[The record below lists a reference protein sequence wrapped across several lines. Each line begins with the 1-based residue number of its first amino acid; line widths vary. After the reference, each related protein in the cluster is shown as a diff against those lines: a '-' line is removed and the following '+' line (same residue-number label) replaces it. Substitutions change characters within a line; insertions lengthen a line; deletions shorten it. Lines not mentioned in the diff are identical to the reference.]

1 MTPRTIGTAQILTGT
16 AAALAM
22 LYFLRGIMIPFVIAF
37 VLAVLVNAL
46 VRFIQNRW
54 AKAPPWAVAALAGLV
69 VIICAAGSI
78 FVLAQGMV
86 QIVGEGPALLT
97 RVDQIAVDVGRSLHL
112 HEDLHLGTIVGK
124 VSVPEIAGSIAS
136 GVQGFATGLL
146 LMIVYFGFMLA
157 GRQRIRRKIEAVAG
171 SSVRSKAINNVAAR
185 IAQNIEV
192 YIWVQ
197 TITGLMLTAAAV
209 VVMMAVGLNNVMF
222 WAVIFFLLTFIPNIG
237 VTVGSIAPSLFAL
250 IQFPTYW
257 QAVTIFVV
265 IQVVATIVGNFIYP
279 RLQAQTQNIDPV
291 VTILSLAFWTVLWG
305 LPGSFLAVPLTLML
319 MMVFSQ
325 FSSTR
330 SVAALLSNDGK
341 PVFQTPRNADSAS
354 DPMVKPSRGG
364 NSRHPL

>member
-136 GVQGFATGLL
+136 G
-146 LMIVYFGFMLA
+146 
-157 GRQRIRRKIEAVAG
+157 GRASSRTPGVSIRPDIADGPGPSG
-171 SSVRSKAINNVAAR
+171 SSRAS
-185 IAQNIEV
+185 
-192 YIWVQ
+192 
-197 TITGLMLTAAAV
+197 
-209 VVMMAVGLNNVMF
+209 
-222 WAVIFFLLTFIPNIG
+222 
-237 VTVGSIAPSLFAL
+237 
-250 IQFPTYW
+250 
-257 QAVTIFVV
+257 
-265 IQVVATIVGNFIYP
+265 AT
-279 RLQAQTQNIDPV
+279 
-291 VTILSLAFWTVLWG
+291 
-305 LPGSFLAVPLTLML
+305 
-319 MMVFSQ
+319 
-325 FSSTR
+325 
-330 SVAALLSNDGK
+330 
-341 PVFQTPRNADSAS
+341 
-354 DPMVKPSRGG
+354 PSRPTSGT
-364 NSRHPL
+364 R